1 MIKGITFVSAVA
13 SAGAPG
19 AEFDRL
25 TSLFSALGFEQGKG
39 WQDAQGRGAAFLAPL
54 GNLEFVTGRPP
65 AVPPLLVEVTQ
76 LDHIHALIE
85 KWLLADYRTEE
96 IATLLTAPELTHWN
110 SRLFTVQLTPELK
123 LGFWQSENP
132 LHNQLAATEGDLGAA
147 NMRFAIV
154 TTRWNTVITDRLL
167 QGSLD
172 ALHRSGAA
180 KQDIEIVRVPGAWEV
195 PSAARTL
202 AESKK
207 FDAII
212 TLGCLLRGE
221 TAHYEAIYNEVA
233 RGIGQS
239 QQETGVPHAFG
250 VLTCETLE
258 QALDRAGLKAGN
270 KGFEAATAA
279 IEMVSIQRKLA
290 NKTDDPNTTRDQ
302 NTTGGPASSQTG
314 GSASSARG
322 VERVSSKDA
331 SPAPHAKGGK

>member
-1 MIKGITFVSAVA
+1 MIKGITLVSAIA
-13 SAGAPG
+13 SE
-19 AEFDRL
+19 AEFDRVA
-25 TSLFSALGFEQGKG
+25 SLFSALGFEEGKG
-39 WQDAQGRGAAFLAPL
+39 WQDAQGRGRAFLAPV
-54 GNLEFVTGRPP
+54 GNLEFVAGRAP
-65 AVPPLLVEVTQ
+65 AVPPVLVETTQ
-76 LDHIHALIE
+76 LDHIRSLVE
-85 KWLLADYRTEE
+85 KWLLTSYRSEE
-96 IATLLTAPELTHWN
+96 IADILSATELTHWN
-110 SRLFTVQLTPELK
+110 SRLFSVQISPELRI
-123 LGFWQSENP
+123 GFWQSENP
-132 LHNQLAATEGDLGAA
+132 LHGLPEAIEGDLSAA
-147 NMRFAIV
+147 NMRFAVV

-180 KQDIEIVRVPGAWEV
+180 RADIEVVRVPGAWEV
-195 PSAARTL
+195 PNAARTL

-239 QQETGVPHAFG
+239 QQETGIPHAFG

-270 KGFEAATAA
+270 KGFEAASAA

-290 NKTDDPNTTRDQ
+290 AQ
-302 NTTGGPASSQTG
+302 NGQ
-314 GSASSARG
+314 
-322 VERVSSKDA
+322 VK
-331 SPAPHAKGGK
+331 K